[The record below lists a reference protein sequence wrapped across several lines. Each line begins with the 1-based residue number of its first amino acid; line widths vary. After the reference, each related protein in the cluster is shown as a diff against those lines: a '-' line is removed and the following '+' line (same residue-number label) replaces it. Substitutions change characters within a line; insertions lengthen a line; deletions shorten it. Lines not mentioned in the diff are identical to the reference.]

1 MEGLSLDIE
10 NQIDE
15 VFKLQQNSVVRM
27 RNSSAKYRIQQ
38 LKRLKQYI
46 LDHEKDILEAMYK
59 DFKKPAS
66 EVLLAEIFGIKH
78 EIDQIIN
85 SLSDWMKPKSVSNP
99 LFLTGISSFIQY
111 ESKGLS
117 LILSPWN
124 YPLNLCINPLAL
136 SIAAGNT
143 VILKP
148 SELTPNVSRFIKQMI
163 NHLFDKSEVYVFEGE
178 SHVASALLKLK
189 FDHIFFT
196 GSPAIGKKVMEAASR
211 HLTSVTLELGGKSP
225 AIVHES
231 VDLSVTAKKII
242 WGKFFNNG
250 QTCIAPDYLFVHS
263 SIFESFLEAL
273 KTEIIHMYG
282 ETIADYS
289 KSNSYARIV
298 NERHFQR
305 LMHLLEDAIDKGA
318 KTFFGGENNPSDNL
332 LMPTLLINVTE
343 DMQVMID
350 EIFGPILPIKL
361 FQHAEEL
368 VEYFKDKDK
377 PLAFYI
383 FSKDKEFD
391 HFLLQNTSSGTAV
404 INDSL
409 IQFGHPNLPFGG
421 VNHSGIGK
429 TSGYF
434 GYLEFSNQKSVI
446 RQRTNLMQMIY
457 PPYTIKVRWMIEKM
471 VKWL

>member
-10 NQIDE
+10 NQIAD
-15 VFKLQQNSVVRM
+15 VFKLQQNAVVRM

-99 LFLTGISSFIQY
+99 LFLTGTSSFIQY

-273 KTEIIHMYG
+273 KTEIIHMFG

-305 LMHLLEDAIDKGA
+305 LMHLLEDAIVKGA

-332 LMPTLLINVTE
+332 IMPTLLTNVTE

-391 HFLLQNTSSGTAV
+391 QFLLQNTSSGTAV

-434 GYLEFSNQKSVI
+434 GFLEFSNQKSVI
-446 RQRTNLMQMIY
+446 RQRTNLMKMIY
-457 PPYTIKVRWMIEKM
+457 PPYTLKVRWMIEKM